1 MEIKLLAH
9 SKLSDSFIETLD
21 EQLQADLYYG
31 KISDGQAIALS
42 AIRTCYS
49 HNEPSSIVEN
59 ESDKYFGKTAKD
71 GQGGTEADRLI
82 RHIMNSG
89 HTSTMEH
96 INFTFA
102 IEGVSRSLLAQ
113 LTRHRHFSYSVQS
126 QRYVKFG
133 SQDKAKG
140 FDFVT
145 PITVTEDKEM
155 PWERFNNKAE
165 EFRKVNAVEY
175 FEEVMYYIQQAYDQI
190 RKAGVPAE
198 DARYILPN
206 AATCNLVLTGN
217 LRSILEFYSKRN
229 PNTHAQW
236 EIQQLAESMK
246 EEVIKA
252 EPWTEGFFKT
262 K

>member
-1 MEIKLLAH
+1 MEVKLIGH
-9 SKLSDSFIETLD
+9 TKLSEKFVEGLG
-21 EQLQADLYYG
+21 EQLQEDLYNEL
-31 KISDGQAIALS
+31 ITNGQAIALS

-49 HNEPSSIVEN
+49 HNQPSEVVDLEAG
-59 ESDKYFGKTAKD
+59 KYFGKVAKD

-82 RHIMNSG
+82 RHIINSG

-133 SQDKAKG
+133 SGDKAQG
-140 FDFVT
+140 FDYVT
-145 PITVTEDKEM
+145 PETCNGKDKPNTDM
-155 PWERFNNKAE
+155 IYQ
-165 EFRKVNAVEY
+165 EFMNIV
-175 FEEVMYYIQQAYDQI
+175 QQTYDKL
-190 RKAGVPAE
+190 REAGVPAE

-236 EIQQLAESMK
+236 EIQELAEKIK
-246 EEVIKA
+246 EEVIKT
-252 EPWTEGFFKT
+252 ELWTTNFFNK
-262 K
+262 

>member
-1 MEIKLLAH
+1 MNVTLLAH
-9 SKLSDSFIETLD
+9 TQLNEKFRSETDFYLKYQLVAAD
-21 EQLQADLYYG
+21 EEPVT
-31 KISDGQAIALS
+31 DGQAVALS

-49 HNEPSSIVEN
+49 PNCPSEIVNLEG
-59 ESDKYFGKTAKD
+59 EKYFGSKATD
-71 GQGGTEADRLI
+71 GKEGTEADRLI

-96 INFTFA
+96 LTFTFA

-126 QRYVKFG
+126 QRYVKLESDSKSG
-133 SQDKAKG
+133 G
-140 FDFVT
+140 FDYVV
-145 PITVTEDKEM
+145 PESMKKNEADI
-155 PWERFNNKAE
+155 
-165 EFRKVNAVEY
+165 
-175 FEEVMYYIQQAYDQI
+175 YYQELMEKLQEAYDTL

-206 AATCNLVLTGN
+206 ATTCNLVLTGN

-236 EIQQLAESMK
+236 EIQELAERMK
-246 EEVIKA
+246 DEVINV
-252 EPWTEGFFKT
+252 EPWTRPFFEAV
-262 K
+262 